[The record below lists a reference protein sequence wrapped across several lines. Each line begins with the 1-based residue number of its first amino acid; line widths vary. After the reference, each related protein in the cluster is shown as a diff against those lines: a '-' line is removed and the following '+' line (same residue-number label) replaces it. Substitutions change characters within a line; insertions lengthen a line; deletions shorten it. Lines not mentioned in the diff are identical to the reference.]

1 MASGFGYKVKAIVDK
16 NSFADATR
24 ELQKLEQ
31 SSKKLITGIVGIAG
45 AMVASAAVA
54 GNLAQ
59 QEIKMARA
67 VGMST
72 DSMAAWKTAC
82 NVAGVSA
89 NGLVSALTSLETK
102 MQHLKTGTVD
112 NNLAKNLGMMG
123 LDYGDFAN
131 MDSEQRMRSVFNQAN
146 QMEDQQ
152 LAATLVGDILG
163 SAGKEYYESLKLSG
177 KSLDQQL
184 AEAKKLNF
192 VTESNRKQAAIF
204 SAELKSVKEAGK
216 SIVQLMGSEIG
227 AALTPTVRKIKN
239 YLIENRETIRKG
251 ISGVAQTVGSVVNA
265 VGGFIS
271 KVAPYIKGLIDH
283 FGGLDKIIV
292 KLGVGFAALKLTK
305 VAGGIKALISG
316 VNLLKAALGG
326 LKGVVVG
333 GAIALLINDLM
344 AYASGNRSLFGYILW
359 NLKELKKHMDE
370 IGLSDKFMSAI
381 EKMKKIFESE
391 KFQKGL
397 EKFKDFFKELGQK
410 ALDNLFESLEEL
422 ADIFNA
428 ALEGDWGTVKEVLK
442 KSVKRRWEHSLP
454 GQAAKKQK
462 ASNAYN
468 EALPKLKE
476 ENPDKKPRPL
486 HLYSKE
492 TQDLVVKAITDGGV
506 DKSQFQSYVDW
517 SLSKVPEIQ
526 DGVIAPGGKVTQVSP
541 DDWVFAVKN
550 VADLAGAF
558 LPTGVTNNTN
568 APASFIINQSFSVGN
583 NARMQEVRAL
593 AYKGTSEALKQN
605 INNATRITQLMSGT
619 A

>member
-1 MASGFGYKVKAIVDK
+1 MASGFGYNVKAIVDK
-16 NSFADATR
+16 GSFAEAR
-24 ELQKLEQ
+24 AELSKLEQ
-31 SSKKLITGIVGIAG
+31 SSKKLITGIAGMAG
-45 AMVASAAVA
+45 ALVASAAMA

-59 QEIKMARA
+59 QEIKMSQA

-72 DSMAAWKTAC
+72 EAMAGWKTAC
-82 NVAGVSA
+82 NIAGVSA
-89 NGLVSALTSLETK
+89 NGLISSLTSLENK
-102 MQHLKTGTVD
+102 MQHLKTGSVD
-112 NNLAKNLGMMG
+112 NNLAKNLGLMG
-123 LDYGDFAN
+123 LDYGEFAE
-131 MDSEQRMRSVFNQAN
+131 MDSEARMRSVFNQAN

-177 KSLDQQL
+177 KSLNQQL
-184 AEAKKLNF
+184 EEAKKLNF
-192 VTESNRKQAAIF
+192 VTDANRRQAAIF
-204 SAELKSVKEAGK
+204 SAEIKSVKEAGK
-216 SIVQLMGSEIG
+216 SIVQLLGSEIG

-251 ISGVAQTVGSVVNA
+251 ISGVAQTVGTVVNA

-271 KVAPYIKGLIDH
+271 KVTPYIKGLIDH
-283 FGGLDKIIV
+283 FGGLDKIIIKV
-292 KLGVGFAALKLTK
+292 GVGFAALKLTK

-344 AYASGNRSLFGYILW
+344 AYASGNRSLFGYILY

-370 IGLSDKFMSAI
+370 IGLSDKFMAAI
-381 EKMKKIFESE
+381 DKFRKIFESE
-391 KFQKGL
+391 KFQNGL

-410 ALDNLFESLEEL
+410 ALDHLFESLEEL
-422 ADIFNA
+422 ADVFNA
-428 ALEGDWGTVKEVLK
+428 ALEGDWGTVKEIIK
-442 KSVKRRWEHSLP
+442 KSIKRRWENSLP
-454 GQAAKKQK
+454 GKVAKKQTANIEYK
-462 ASNAYN
+462 KVI
-468 EALPKLKE
+468 EKLKE
-476 ENPDKKPRPL
+476 ENPYKAARPL
-486 HLYSKE
+486 HMYSDE
-492 TQDLVVKAITDGGV
+492 TQELVKQAIQNGV
-506 DKSQFQSYVDW
+506 HKSHFQSYIDW
-517 SLSKVPEIQ
+517 DLSNVPEIE
-526 DGVIAPGGKVTQVSP
+526 DGVISPGGKITQVSP

-558 LPTGVTNNTN
+558 LPAGVTNNTN
-568 APASFIINQSFSVGN
+568 APASYVINQSFSVGN

-605 INNATRITQLMSGT
+605 ISNATRITQFMSGT

>member
-1 MASGFGYKVKAIVDK
+1 MASGFGYNVKAIVDK
-16 NSFADATR
+16 GSFAEAR
-24 ELQKLEQ
+24 AELAKLEQ
-31 SSKKLITGIVGIAG
+31 SSKKLITGIAGMAG
-45 AMVASAAVA
+45 ALVASAAMA

-59 QEIKMARA
+59 QEIKMSQA

-72 DSMAAWKTAC
+72 EAMAGWKTAC
-82 NVAGVSA
+82 NIAGVSA
-89 NGLVSALTSLETK
+89 NGLISSLTSLENK
-102 MQHLKTGTVD
+102 MQHLKTGVVD

-123 LDYGDFAN
+123 LDYGEFAG
-131 MDSEQRMRSVFNQAN
+131 MDSEARMRSVFNQAN

-177 KSLDQQL
+177 KSLNQQL
-184 AEAKKLNF
+184 EEAKKLNF
-192 VTESNRKQAAIF
+192 VTDANRRQAAIF
-204 SAELKSVKEAGK
+204 SAEIKSVKEAGK
-216 SIVQLMGSEIG
+216 SIVQLLGSELG

-251 ISGVAQTVGSVVNA
+251 ISGIAQTVGTVVNA

-271 KVAPYIKGLIDH
+271 KVTPYIKGLIDH
-283 FGGLDKIIV
+283 FGGLDKIIIKV
-292 KLGVGFAALKLTK
+292 GVGFAALKLTK

-333 GAIALLINDLM
+333 GAIALLIKDLM
-344 AYASGNRSLFGYILW
+344 AYASGNRSLFGYILY

-370 IGLSDKFMSAI
+370 IGLSDKFMAAI
-381 EKMKKIFESE
+381 DKFRKIFESE

-410 ALDNLFESLEEL
+410 ALDHLFESLEEL
-422 ADIFNA
+422 ADLFNA
-428 ALEGDWGTVKEVLK
+428 ALEGDWGTVKEIIK
-442 KSVKRRWEHSLP
+442 KSIKRRWENSLP
-454 GQAAKKQK
+454 GKVVKKQE
-462 ASNAYN
+462 ATIEYN
-468 EALPKLKE
+468 KVVDKLKE
-476 ENPDKKPRPL
+476 ENPYKAPRPL
-486 HLYSKE
+486 HLYSDE
-492 TQDLVVKAITDGGV
+492 AQELVKHALQKGV
-506 DKSQFQSYVDW
+506 DKSHFQSYIDW
-517 SLSKVPEIQ
+517 NLSEVPVIE
-526 DGVIAPGGKVTQVSP
+526 DGVISPGGKITQVSP

-558 LPTGVTNNTN
+558 LPAGVTNNTN
-568 APASFIINQSFSVGN
+568 APASYVINQSFSVGN

-605 INNATRITQLMSGT
+605 ISNATRITQFMSGT